1 MSQAEKRIGM
11 LLLAAVAMSA
21 ATSQAGPDSGNDAG
35 RRVVME
41 GNSSGATG
49 CVACHGEDGAG
60 VAQAGYPRLAGLSKP
75 YLLGQLRAFRDGTR
89 TSAVMERI
97 AKALS
102 ESEMRLAADYY
113 AGLEVPDTS
122 APLEDAALEA
132 RGRRLAL
139 LGKWDQGTPACVRC
153 HGSEGQGVPPAFPR
167 IAGQHAGY
175 MEKELKRWKDG
186 ERSNDPVG
194 LMRKVAESL
203 SEQDIKA
210 VAAWF
215 ASIAP
220 AAPAAAGAERAVR
233 AEVAGDAEGDKGVVP
248 EWLTQGEA
256 EYAQPPESR
265 IPDDEFGQM
274 VLHGK
279 AVFTET
285 QQYAGQYVGNGLNC
299 VNCHLDRG
307 RRLESAP
314 MGAAYVK
321 YPKYRSKNEKV
332 NTMVERIQGCFR
344 YSENGEPPPPLSDTM
359 KGLLSYFYFLSW
371 GTPSGQAPDAAGF
384 PDIDDPPR
392 PPDPQRGARVFA
404 MNCALC
410 HGANGEGTVID
421 GRYQFP
427 PLWGAA
433 SYNWGAGMHRIN
445 TAAAFIQGNMPLAHP
460 AALDLQQAWD
470 AAAYINSR
478 ERPQD
483 PRFQGDLADT
493 AGQYHDHQCYYG
505 KMQNGNRLGG
515 GAPE

>member
-1 MSQAEKRIGM
+1 M
-11 LLLAAVAMSA
+11 LLLAALAVGAAMV
-21 ATSQAGPDSGNDAG
+21 QAEPFSKKGSGHQ
-35 RRVVME
+35 VVME
-41 GNSSGATG
+41 GNSAGATG

-60 VAQAGYPRLAGLSKP
+60 LAQADYPRLAGLSKP
-75 YLLGQLRAFRDGTR
+75 YLLDQLRAFRDGTR

-97 AKALS
+97 ARALS
-102 ESEMRLAADYY
+102 EREMGLVAEYY

-122 APLEDAALEA
+122 VPLKDTALKA

-139 LGKWDQGTPACVRC
+139 VGKWEEGTPACVRC
-153 HGSEGQGVPPAFPR
+153 HGQEGQGVPPVFPR

-175 MEKELKRWKDG
+175 LEQELKRWQNG
-186 ERSNDPVG
+186 ERDNDPIG
-194 LMRKVAESL
+194 LMRTVAESL
-203 SEQDIKA
+203 SGQDIKA
-210 VAAWF
+210 VSAWF
-215 ASIAP
+215 ASIPP
-220 AAPAAAGAERAVR
+220 AAPAAAGAERAQRV
-233 AEVAGDAEGDKGVVP
+233 ESPGGAGDDDGSMM
-248 EWLTQGEA
+248 EWLTQDGA
-256 EYAQPPESR
+256 QYTQPPESR
-265 IPDDEFGQM
+265 IPDDAFGRL
-274 VLHGK
+274 VVHGK

-285 QQYAGQYVGNGLNC
+285 QQHAGQYVGNGLNC

-307 RRLESAP
+307 RRLASAP

-321 YPKYRSKNEKV
+321 YPKYRSKNDKV
-332 NTMVERIQGCFR
+332 NTLVERIQGCFR

-410 HGANGEGTVID
+410 HGANGEGTAID
-421 GRYQFP
+421 GRFQFP

-433 SYNWGAGMHRIN
+433 SFNWGAGMHRIN
-445 TAAAFIQGNMPLAHP
+445 TAAAFIRGNMPLGHP

-470 AAAYINSR
+470 AAAYINSH

-483 PRFQGDLADT
+483 PRYQGDLAAT
-493 AGQYHDHQCYYG
+493 SRQYHDHQCYYG
-505 KMQNGNRLGG
+505 KRQNGNRLGE